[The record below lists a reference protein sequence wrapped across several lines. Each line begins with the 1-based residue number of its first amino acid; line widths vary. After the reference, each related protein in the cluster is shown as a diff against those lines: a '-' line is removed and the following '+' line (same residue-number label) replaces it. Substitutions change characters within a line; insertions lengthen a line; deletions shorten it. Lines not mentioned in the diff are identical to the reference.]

1 MEDDA
6 FEGLDNLET
15 LLLRDNNILLIPA
28 SALGRL
34 PRLSSIHLG
43 YNRVTAVSSDIL
55 RSMADHV
62 SSLVLARNVIRELP
76 PAAFQHFKYLTHLD
90 LNGNLLNI
98 LNAEIF
104 SGLESSLE
112 YLSASQN
119 RILSL
124 AGPPIQFLRLWF
136 LDLSGNQL
144 SDMSKNTF
152 SMMPN
157 LSFLNMSRNPHLNT
171 LPHTL
176 LHNSVELVTVDL
188 SHNGLKSFPADLFG
202 KSANLEHV
210 YLHDNAI
217 QEIPESAFVNMRN
230 LTLVDL
236 SNNNIVNIR
245 QAAFVNVMSI
255 RDLSLRG
262 NQLNAFKGEFF
273 NTGTSLENLDLSENQ
288 LSYLFPSS
296 FRIHPRL
303 KKLIASNNKFNFF
316 PAELIASL
324 QFLEHIDL
332 SRNGLKSIEEL
343 DFARLP
349 RLRTLMLS
357 HNELDSISEMA
368 FHNSTQLQ
376 ILDLGFNDLDR
387 LGERTFEGLV
397 RLEMLNLEHNL
408 LTELPD
414 LIFDRTRLHMLE
426 NINLA
431 NNAFE
436 IPPLKALQKQYFF
449 VSSVDLS
456 HNKLV
461 DIPAE
466 DSILVNIKKLDLSFN
481 PLSEESVKN
490 ILGEPK
496 TVRSLNLAG
505 TGMSA
510 VSQLE
515 TPFLYHLNLSHNNIT
530 NLNDKIFERTTLL
543 ESLDLSHNL
552 IGGLSSSMHKI
563 WPVLKSIQY
572 LNLSNNPISA
582 IKQGDLD
589 GLESLRLLSIENLEE
604 CTKIEKNAFKALTN
618 LAELNAYNY
627 PRLGYLDVHGIL
639 QSLPV
644 LQKLDIEIK
653 DAAVGSDQL
662 QSALHPRLQEL
673 GIRGPRLRSISSGAL
688 AGLKSQTISIKLRNT
703 SLTMIPPALLFPLP
717 RSSRVILDV
726 TGSMLTSLQPQLLV
740 ALDDRKADLSMLG
753 LDTNPIHCDCAAR
766 ALRRWLPASKMT
778 NIKCSKP
785 DYLNGQLLVEIGDDE
800 LTCDPHKP
808 TTQTTSSPT
817 LSSKPSRVVHKPTME
832 PEIIW
837 SVAPSSEEKPK
848 SKTNNVKG
856 ASISS
861 QSPINNDDTLIIG
874 IVGGVVA
881 FIAILVIII
890 CIVRL
895 RMTSTQYRGGP
906 LAGGGPMGP
915 MGPPIYA
922 VPPYGSAYGA
932 TLPHNAS
939 ISTATLPHKMHSAP
953 ASVRPAYATMGR
965 VPYYSQNPPTPQPY
979 FVSLPPHDEKIYR

>member
-15 LLLRDNNILLIPA
+15 LILRDNNILLIPA

-34 PRLSSIHLG
+34 PRLSQIHLG

-55 RSMADHV
+55 RSMGDRV

-104 SGLESSLE
+104 AGLETSLE
-112 YLSASQN
+112 YLSAAQN

-124 AGPPIQFLRLWF
+124 AGPPLQFSRLWY

-144 SDMSKNTF
+144 SELARTAF
-152 SMMPN
+152 TAMPN
-157 LSFLNMSRNPHLNT
+157 LSYLNMSRNPHLNT

-176 LHNSVELVTVDL
+176 FHHLAELVSIDL
-188 SHNGLKSFPADLFG
+188 SYNGLKTLPADLFA
-202 KSANLEHV
+202 KSLNLEHV
-210 YLHDNAI
+210 HLQNNAI
-217 QEIPESAFVNMRN
+217 QEIPEGAFVNMRN
-230 LTLVDL
+230 LTLIDL
-236 SNNNIVNIR
+236 SNNNIMNIR

-303 KKLIASNNKFNFF
+303 KKINASKNKFNFF

-324 QFLEHIDL
+324 QYLEHVDL
-332 SRNGLKSIEEL
+332 SNNALKSIEEL

-349 RLRTLMLS
+349 RLRTLLLS
-357 HNELDSISEMA
+357 NNELESISEMA

-376 ILDLGFNDLDR
+376 VLDLGFNNLDR

-397 RLEMLNLEHNL
+397 RLEILNFENNL
-408 LTELPD
+408 LSELPD
-414 LIFDRTRLHMLE
+414 LLFDRSRLQMLE

-431 NNAFE
+431 SNKFE
-436 IPPLKALQKQYFF
+436 VAPLKALQKQYFF
-449 VSSVDLS
+449 ISSVDLS

-461 DIPAE
+461 DIPAD
-466 DSILVNIKKLDLSFN
+466 DSIMVNIKKLDLSFN
-481 PLSEESVKN
+481 PLSPESVKN
-490 ILGEPK
+490 VLGEPK

-505 TGMSA
+505 TGISE

-530 NLNDKIFERTTLL
+530 NLNDKVFERTTLL
-543 ESLDLSHNL
+543 ESLDLSHN
-552 IGGLSSSMHKI
+552 IIRDLSMSVHKI

-572 LNLSNNPISA
+572 LNMSNNPISS

-604 CTKIEKNAFKALTN
+604 CTKMERNAFKSLIN
-618 LAELNAYNY
+618 LAELRAYNY
-627 PRLGYLDVHGIL
+627 PRLGYLDVQGIL
-639 QSLPV
+639 RSLPV

-688 AGLKSQTISIKLRNT
+688 AGLKSQTIAIKLRNT

-766 ALRRWLPASKMT
+766 AMRRWLPASRMT
-778 NIKCSKP
+778 NIKCSTP
-785 DYLNGQLLVEIGDDE
+785 DYLEGQLLVEIGDDE
-800 LTCDPHKP
+800 LTCDPHRP
-808 TTQTTSSPT
+808 TTSTSTTTQSS
-817 LSSKPSRVVHKPTME
+817 LKPSRMVHKSTIE

-837 SVAPSSEEKPK
+837 SVAPPSEDKPK
-848 SKTNNVKG
+848 PKTNNIKG
-856 ASISS
+856 ASISN

-915 MGPPIYA
+915 MGPIYA
-922 VPPYGSAYGA
+922 VPPYGSAYAA